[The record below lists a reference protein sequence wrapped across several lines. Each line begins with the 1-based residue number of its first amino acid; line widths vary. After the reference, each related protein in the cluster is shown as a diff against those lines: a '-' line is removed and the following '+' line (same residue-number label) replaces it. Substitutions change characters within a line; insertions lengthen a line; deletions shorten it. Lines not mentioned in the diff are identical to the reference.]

1 MKEKPN
7 AAKGIK
13 VAYDRRLRPR
23 KEGGDIRARMGAT
36 FFPPRGF
43 EEGARGNP
51 LEVEPKPHM
60 SPSCP
65 RLFQGDLITD
75 RGQVQ
80 WVATDNNG

>member
-1 MKEKPN
+1 M
-7 AAKGIK
+7 
-13 VAYDRRLRPR
+13 AYNWRLRPR
-23 KEGGDIRARMGAT
+23 KEGGDIWAKMGAT

-43 EEGARGNP
+43 EEGVRGNP

-80 WVATDNNG
+80 WIADDKGQTILGKSFVSQW